1 MTSLTLA
8 FFTLGPAFF
17 NQVPQDSY
25 ALRWMPTKGHT
36 MEITMKINGVEAGGP
51 ISVESVI
58 KQTVD
63 SVSKDEYQVTSETLG
78 TLIRLKGEEIRDD
91 RKTKTVVN
99 YLANGAVKEFA
110 GTPEKGESM
119 RIAVAS
125 RFVSPPNPTKIGD
138 GWQYTYPAKGDF
150 PGARVSYSLKSV
162 ENGLAKVT
170 FVFGTDGRERPYSG
184 SGTWLID
191 AKTGLWKSLEVKI
204 ENWLDQGKAPGTLTM
219 THN

>member
-1 MTSLTLA
+1 
-8 FFTLGPAFF
+8 
-17 NQVPQDSY
+17 
-25 ALRWMPTKGHT
+25 
-36 MEITMKINGVEAGGP
+36 MKINGVEAGGP